1 MNIEDREYMQPENE
15 TVDLIVW
22 QEYEECST
30 QTNKIVNSAL
40 ARVSD
45 RTAAKL
51 LELGLTYC
59 R

>member
-51 LELGLTYC
+51 LELGLTSC